1 MHRLAALIPR
11 KDRWRWGR
19 AERGLL
25 LVEKNTPA
33 SDTRAHSNYADKL
46 GREKGEEEGKREL
59 TRYIPRASCCW
70 KGKKKR
76 ALHRP
81 SPSPSPSPRVSL
93 TFAIFFGL
101 STLCKITSS
110 LPLFLNERA
119 SVMLSTTTPSLIGQN
134 GWFMC
139 RPPCT
144 WGKRGRRKGGGG
156 GKKRREKRVLVL
168 PYLIHHHLLA
178 PLFTTGTKRSQG
190 FYGDPDAAHE
200 KFVEKLFETARRRHH
215 TIHIPPSFDSVSF
228 SRTLCYQ
235 GPCIKEMSCCCWL
248 LFALLFLVGWVS
260 SFFFFFFFSLPSL
273 FSGERR
279 VGVWNWDIY
288 WDIYVRW
295 RDVRCSGGY

>member
-1 MHRLAALIPR
+1 M
-11 KDRWRWGR
+11 
-19 AERGLL
+19 L

-81 SPSPSPSPRVSL
+81 SPLPSPPPRVSL

-144 WGKRGRRKGGGG
+144 WIVGEKRE
-156 GKKRREKRVLVL
+156 KKRR
-168 PYLIHHHLLA
+168 
-178 PLFTTGTKRSQG
+178 
-190 FYGDPDAAHE
+190 
-200 KFVEKLFETARRRHH
+200 RRRKKEEGEACTCSPVLDPPPPTRHLRATFHH
-215 TIHIPPSFDSVSF
+215 
-228 SRTLCYQ
+228 
-235 GPCIKEMSCCCWL
+235 G
-248 LFALLFLVGWVS
+248 
-260 SFFFFFFFSLPSL
+260 
-273 FSGERR
+273 
-279 VGVWNWDIY
+279 N
-288 WDIYVRW
+288 
-295 RDVRCSGGY
+295 

>member
-1 MHRLAALIPR
+1 M
-11 KDRWRWGR
+11 
-19 AERGLL
+19 L

-33 SDTRAHSNYADKL
+33 SDTRARSNYKL

-59 TRYIPRASCCW
+59 TTRTRYIPRASCCW

-81 SPSPSPSPRVSL
+81 SPSTPPSLFRVSL

-144 WGKRGRRKGGGG
+144 WIVGEKRE
-156 GKKRREKRVLVL
+156 KKRR
-168 PYLIHHHLLA
+168 
-178 PLFTTGTKRSQG
+178 
-190 FYGDPDAAHE
+190 
-200 KFVEKLFETARRRHH
+200 RRRKKEEGEACTCSPVLDPPPPTRHLRATFHH
-215 TIHIPPSFDSVSF
+215 
-228 SRTLCYQ
+228 
-235 GPCIKEMSCCCWL
+235 G
-248 LFALLFLVGWVS
+248 
-260 SFFFFFFFSLPSL
+260 
-273 FSGERR
+273 
-279 VGVWNWDIY
+279 N
-288 WDIYVRW
+288 
-295 RDVRCSGGY
+295 